1 MEVDI
6 HSLETYSELART
18 GAESA
23 SAALSD
29 LIGMETRVDI
39 TGVSLLSPS
48 DLEYEFADREF
59 AGVSVGLGEPLSGET
74 VLAFDEGGQTAITET
89 LVPVDDPDRTQGAIV
104 EVGNIMA
111 NGFISGWADH
121 LDTTVK
127 PSPPEYVEGS
137 GLEVLPETATGDQSV
152 FVFKSRVEAV
162 DGGFEFRILLVPE
175 IDSLECLL
183 EERTDGGIS
192 VEKLEVFT
200 EMTEQGAAKA
210 ADNIQTMTGLDADVQ
225 VNRLNFTSLADIPG
239 QVGDNQRVGTVVKY
253 DGTPSGYLA
262 ILFEPE
268 SAKASVDALMPMD
281 LESDEEWSKTEQ
293 GALEEL
299 CNVMV
304 SGFIDGWANVLQTSI
319 KHSPPTFTADM
330 GSSIVSPIIA
340 DVARTVNYAFLL
352 DSNIETADTGEVSCQ
367 LFALPHPKELEEA
380 LDDLLVERADEMG
393 ADPNDLF

>member
-6 HSLETYSELART
+6 HSLETYNELART

-23 SAALSD
+23 AQALSEMT
-29 LIGMETRVDI
+29 GMETRVDV

-74 VLAFDEGGQTAITET
+74 VLAFDEGGRTAITET
-89 LVPVDDPDRTQGAIV
+89 LVPVDDPERAQGAVV

-127 PSPPEYVEGS
+127 PSPPEYVEGT
-137 GLEVLPETATGDQSV
+137 GLEVLPERAGDDGSV
-152 FVFKSRVEAV
+152 FVFKSRVEAISG
-162 DGGFEFRILLVPE
+162 DFEFRILLLPE
-175 IDSLECLL
+175 IDSLEGLL
-183 EERTDGGIS
+183 EDRTDGGIS
-192 VEKLEVFT
+192 VDKLEVFT
-200 EMTEQGAAKA
+200 EMTERGAAKA
-210 ADNIQTMTGLDADVQ
+210 ADNIQTMTGLEADVQ

-239 QVGDNQRVGTVVKY
+239 QVGDDRRVGTVVKY

-262 ILFEPE
+262 ILFDPD
-268 SAKASVDALMPMD
+268 SAKASVDALMPMS
-281 LESDEEWSKTEQ
+281 LEGEGWSDTEQ

-352 DSNIETADTGEVSCQ
+352 DSSIETDDTEAVSCQ
-367 LFALPHPKELEEA
+367 LFALPHPKELESA
-380 LDDLLVERADEMG
+380 LEELLVDRAEETG
-393 ADPNDLF
+393 ADPSDVF